1 MRQYFSLILALSL
14 VFAVAASAQ
23 ELAPASP
30 SAPPAADTATTAGG
44 QPGASERKGPPD
56 YQLAA
61 GDILKITVFD
71 EPNLTGSYKID
82 SDGAFEYPFLKRV
95 VASGKTLRQIE
106 ADIRTGLA
114 DGWVRDPQ
122 VNVDIDQYRPRSIYV
137 VGEVRTP
144 GKQPL
149 VGQETLIE
157 ALAQAGYL
165 TPTAGTEVLV
175 LHADPNDVA
184 GSRQLAPEQTSA
196 ERTTRVN
203 FAQMQEG
210 KLAQNVILQDGD
222 TILVPK
228 AQRFFVM
235 GQVKTTGPQTWEPGM
250 TVRQALA
257 LAGGLTDKGSDRRL
271 KVIRMVDGKE
281 KKLDIDLN
289 DIVQPN
295 DTIEV
300 PQRLL

>member
-1 MRQYFSLILALSL
+1 MRQHFFLILALAL
-14 VFAVAASAQ
+14 AFAAPASAQ
-23 ELAPASP
+23 EVAPE
-30 SAPPAADTATTAGG
+30 APPAGG
-44 QPGASERKGPPD
+44 AAAAEGQTGAPARKGPPD
-56 YQLAA
+56 YLLGA
-61 GDILKITVFD
+61 GDIVKVTVFD

-95 VASGKTLRQIE
+95 VATGKTLRQVE
-106 ADIRTGLA
+106 DDIRTRLA

-175 LHADPNDVA
+175 LHPDPNDQA
-184 GSRQLAPEQTSA
+184 GGRQLAPEETSA
-196 ERTTRVN
+196 DRTTRVN

-210 KLAQNVILQDGD
+210 KLAQNVILRDGD
-222 TILVPK
+222 TIFVPK

-271 KVIRMVDGKE
+271 KVIRTVDGKE

-289 DIVQPN
+289 DLVQPN